1 MKQSKLFTKTSKQAP
16 SDETALNA
24 QLLIRAGFIH
34 KEMAGVYSLLPLG
47 FKVFKNIVQVIRE
60 EMNAIGGQELEM
72 TSLQD
77 GDVWQKTGRWIN
89 NPEMDVWFS
98 TKLKNDTELGLA
110 FTHEE
115 PMTNMMKRFI
125 QSYKDLPATTYHFQK
140 KFRNE
145 TRAKSGIM
153 RTREFVMKDAYTFCK
168 NEEEQQVEYE
178 RQKEAYVRIFNRL
191 GIGEKTYITFASGG
205 VFSKYSHEFQT
216 ICQAGEDEIYI
227 CDRLN
232 MAINKEVLDDDVL
245 IDLKI
250 NREELRKEKSIEV
263 GNIFNLGT
271 RFSDALDLNYTDNN
285 SERQKVWM
293 GSYGIGPARAMGT
306 IVELLGTENS
316 MIWPASVAPFQLHMV
331 TLSKD
336 KEIINKEG
344 SVLNETNNMSEAY
357 RVSEDIYNKL
367 INAGAD
373 VLWDDRVGMSAGEK
387 FADADLIGVPMR
399 VTISERSLAA
409 GGVELLH
416 RSHNTIENAPSL
428 LSDNNKNEGGEKII
442 ESKEIVSVQAFLKSY
457 TEDCK

>member
-1 MKQSKLFTKTSKQAP
+1 MRQSKLFTKTSKQAP

-115 PMTNMMKRFI
+115 PMTNMMKKFI
-125 QSYKDLPATTYHFQK
+125 QSYKDLPVTTYHFQK

-168 NEEEQQVEYE
+168 SEEEQHTEYE
-178 RQKEAYVRIFNRL
+178 KQKEAYVRIFKRL

-216 ICQAGEDEIYI
+216 ICEAGEDEIYI

-232 MAINKEVLDDDVL
+232 ISINKEVLNDDVL
-245 IDLKI
+245 NDLQI
-250 NREELRKEKSIEV
+250 NKEELRKEKSIEV

-271 RFSDALDLNYTDNN
+271 RFSDALDLKYTDNDG
-285 SERQKVWM
+285 EKQKVWM

-316 MIWPASVAPFQLHMV
+316 MIWPESVAPFQLHMV

-336 KEIINKEG
+336 KEIINDINQA
-344 SVLNETNNMSEAY
+344 SHMSEAY
-357 RVSEDIYNKL
+357 KVSEEIYNKL
-367 INAGAD
+367 ISAGAD

-399 VTISERSLAA
+399 VTISERSLVA
-409 GGVELLH
+409 GGVELYD
-416 RSHNTIENAPSL
+416 RK
-428 LSDNNKNEGGEKII
+428 SDT
-442 ESKEIVSVQAFLKSY
+442 KEIVPVIAFIKSY
-457 TEDCK
+457 AENCI